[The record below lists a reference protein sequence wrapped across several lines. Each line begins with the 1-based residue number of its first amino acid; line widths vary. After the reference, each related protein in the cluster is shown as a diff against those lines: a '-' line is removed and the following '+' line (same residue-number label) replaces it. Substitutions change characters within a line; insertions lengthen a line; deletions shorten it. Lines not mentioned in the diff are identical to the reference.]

1 VDAKTHRHPTSIL
14 VAEDDRGIRGLLELI
29 LKRSDRDILL
39 ARDGVEAL
47 HLARRHE
54 FDLVFVD
61 VHMPGLDGAAFCRA
75 YRARGGEAPVVMLSA
90 ASDGP
95 ATARDCA
102 ADGFISKPFQIATV
116 LAAADRHL
124 NHAPLPPRQTSALR

>member
-1 VDAKTHRHPTSIL
+1 MNAITHSIPKSIL

-29 LKRSDRDILL
+29 LRSSDRDILL

-47 HLARRHE
+47 HLTRRHDV
-54 FDLVFVD
+54 DLVFVD

-75 YRARGGEAPVVMLSA
+75 YRKRGGEAPVVMLSA

-95 ATARDCA
+95 ATARACA
-102 ADGFISKPFQIATV
+102 ADGFIAKPFQIATV
-116 LAAADRHL
+116 LAAVARHL
-124 NHAPLPPRQTSALR
+124 VLQ